1 MFEEAKQKLRGS
13 IAPIV
18 TPFHED
24 YSIDYA
30 TFENLI
36 DWHIS
41 SGTHAISVT
50 GTTGEPSSL
59 TVEERI
65 RVMETAVKKINGRVP
80 FVPGTGSTN
89 HQETLY
95 LTKKAQEMGADAA
108 LVIVPYYNKPS
119 QHALYK
125 HYKIVADSVDI
136 PIIVYNIPGRTATNL
151 HVDTLARLHEDCPN
165 IAHRAFHG
173 EWGQLKVSERL
184 KYIYKIA
191 DLIDEHIEEIAPL
204 ESMDTGLPISQTKN
218 MVARSAQN
226 FRFYAEMVS
235 NRLVGEAYQVD
246 DEFIN
251 YTIHKPI
258 GVAGLITPWNAP
270 FMLETWKIAPALA
283 TGNTVVLKPGE
294 WSPVTANRLAE
305 IIDKAELPKG
315 VFNVVHGFGET
326 AGASLVAHP
335 NVQLISFT
343 GETTTGSEIIKNG
356 ADTLKRVSAELGGKS
371 PIIVFDDADFD
382 RALDACT
389 WGIFSFNGE
398 RCTANSRLFVQES
411 IYEQFVDALKER
423 IPKIIVGDPLNN
435 ETEVGPLIHIEHF
448 NNVKKYIQLAKD
460 EGAEIYSGE
469 VPKEF
474 GKGNFVPPTL
484 LLNVTNEM
492 RVAQEEIFGPVMA
505 VMKFTDE
512 KEVIR
517 LANDTK
523 YGLAGY
529 VWTND
534 IKRGHRVAQGVDS
547 GMVWINSQ
555 NVRDLRIPFG
565 GSKYSGMGREG
576 GHYAFDFYTET
587 QVVHVAL
594 SAHHIPQ
601 FGKKEK

>member
-1 MFEEAKQKLRGS
+1 MSNLKDIQLYINGEF
-13 IAPIV
+13 
-18 TPFHED
+18 
-24 YSIDYA
+24 IDA
-30 TFENLI
+30 ASGKTFEN
-36 DWHIS
+36 
-41 SGTHAISVT
+41 
-50 GTTGEPSSL
+50 
-59 TVEERI
+59 
-65 RVMETAVKKINGRVP
+65 INP
-80 FVPGTGSTN
+80 FTN
-89 HQETLY
+89 EVINY
-95 LTKKAQEMGADAA
+95 IAEGDAA
-108 LVIVPYYNKPS
+108 DI
-119 QHALYK
+119 H
-125 HYKIVADSVDI
+125 VAVE
-136 PIIVYNIPGRTATNL
+136 A
-151 HVDTLARLHEDCPN
+151 
-165 IAHRAFHG
+165 AHRAFHG

-474 GKGNFVPPTL
+474 GKGNFVPPTF

-576 GHYAFDFYTET
+576 GHYAFNFYTET
-587 QVVHVAL
+587 QVIHVAL
-594 SAHHIPQ
+594 SDHHIPQ
-601 FGKKEK
+601 FGKKN

>member
-1 MFEEAKQKLRGS
+1 MSNLKDIQLYINGEF
-13 IAPIV
+13 
-18 TPFHED
+18 
-24 YSIDYA
+24 IDA
-30 TFENLI
+30 ASGKTFEN
-36 DWHIS
+36 
-41 SGTHAISVT
+41 
-50 GTTGEPSSL
+50 
-59 TVEERI
+59 
-65 RVMETAVKKINGRVP
+65 INP
-80 FVPGTGSTN
+80 FTN
-89 HQETLY
+89 EVINY
-95 LTKKAQEMGADAA
+95 IAEGDAA
-108 LVIVPYYNKPS
+108 
-119 QHALYK
+119 
-125 HYKIVADSVDI
+125 DI
-136 PIIVYNIPGRTATNL
+136 NSAVEA
-151 HVDTLARLHEDCPN
+151 
-165 IAHRAFHG
+165 AHRAFHG

-587 QVVHVAL
+587 QVIHVAL
-594 SAHHIPQ
+594 SDHHIPQ